1 MPSRGGFV
9 RIPRGPA
16 RFRIALW
23 PAAVLLVRIRKRHP
37 LWALSPC
44 EKNPSL
50 SFLIHYLGGIAMG
63 IPTLMGIRGGSSETG
78 LCSASVGFVLTVLAA
93 SSRDSQESGHQMLTS
108 VSPPKQSQLGGQKWK
123 GRGRRGSVR
132 VLPLPPVH
140 KPFPGPA
147 ACPCFTP
154 GREGPKAHPE
164 SPETVSDGERSG

>member
-1 MPSRGGFV
+1 MGAVGGSQEFLTQTDQSLNAGFYH
-9 RIPRGPA
+9 RTDWG
-16 RFRIALW
+16 
-23 PAAVLLVRIRKRHP
+23 
-37 LWALSPC
+37 
-44 EKNPSL
+44 SL

-93 SSRDSQESGHQMLTS
+93 SSHDSQESGHQMLTS

-140 KPFPGPA
+140 KHFQAQPPA
-147 ACPCFTP
+147 FVSLQA
-154 GREGPKAHPE
+154 GRDPRRIQRVLRPSVMARGLVKGWSSGTGTAPE
-164 SPETVSDGERSG
+164 L

>member
-1 MPSRGGFV
+1 MGAVGGSQEFLTQTDQSLNAGFYH
-9 RIPRGPA
+9 RTDWG
-16 RFRIALW
+16 
-23 PAAVLLVRIRKRHP
+23 
-37 LWALSPC
+37 
-44 EKNPSL
+44 SL

-147 ACPCFTP
+147 ACPCFTL

-164 SPETVSDGERSG
+164 SSETISDGERSG